1 MRGLNSAF
9 YYIAPQIFFKEF
21 LVLSQNSL
29 NSGFPLRRALY
40 PAPSGTGAGGGD
52 GFSRGQH
59 FCAKF
64 FLEKRGFSDILN
76 PRGMHPRSEG
86 PMEPQAGETVQQPEE
101 TKTSPPEQSI
111 PPEEPIILKKLF
123 PRAKQD
129 LDALFPEPGMKKLL
143 KDLVRT
149 RQKNARF
156 LKRVDLGEGEKEE
169 EEEPAETP

>member
-1 MRGLNSAF
+1 MRGLNYAF
-9 YYIAPQIFFKEF
+9 YYIAPQIFFKGF
-21 LVLSQNSL
+21 LLLSQNSL
-29 NSGFPLRRALY
+29 NAGLPLR
-40 PAPSGTGAGGGD
+40 AGLAQGGD
-52 GFSRGQH
+52 GGFSRGYH
-59 FCAKF
+59 FCGKF

-76 PRGMHPRSEG
+76 ARGTPPRSEG
-86 PMEPQAGETVQQPEE
+86 PMETQAGETVQQPEE
-101 TKTSPPEQSI
+101 AKTPPPEQSI

-156 LKRVDLGEGEKEE
+156 LKRVDLGEVEKEE